1 MVTSPDIFQV
11 RTGSG
16 FSGSVGGL
24 GIDLISIL
32 VFYLSAE
39 VGAGT
44 SVWTVEGDKEKALGE
59 DGEDLSDNEDGDDST
74 KERKSAQKASSKSN
88 LVCGHLGKPK
98 SSAT

>member
-1 MVTSPDIFQV
+1 M
-11 RTGSG
+11 
-16 FSGSVGGL
+16 
-24 GIDLISIL
+24 ISIL

-74 KERKSAQKASSKSN
+74 KESVSSFIIEPISEPHGSG
-88 LVCGHLGKPK
+88 LPDGKI
-98 SSAT
+98 